1 MIILI
6 LTILLTFPVSEFA
19 NKVHCDEFGII
30 IESYLIINVI
40 AILSSII
47 GFYHLIYYLYM
58 VNEDDEI
65 LQNLPEMQFEDDY
78 IEDQGVNSYS
88 K

>member
-1 MIILI
+1 M
-6 LTILLTFPVSEFA
+6 
-19 NKVHCDEFGII
+19 
-30 IESYLIINVI
+30 IINVI